1 MSKPPAPP
9 VPGPPVTMPPAT
21 MPPVTMP
28 PVTMPPV
35 TTPPVTTPPVTTP
48 PVTTAPVTTPPVTAP
63 PVPAPRTKRPP
74 RGILPPPDNSFH
86 PNQPTTPPHPTLKA
100 KSRHPWMT
108 MVHPGPWTQ
117 LPPAPSPF
125 TPPWASSLPGH
136 HRGWFKARVAPPNP
150 FAEAHKVANYIAGR
164 KASKQPANQTKR
176 SEPTSQSRKAPSPP
190 KEKSDVAGQPRSRD
204 RSNAVNVAST
214 SSVASPFDGP
224 APSEKPPCEDPS
236 PPSAQ
241 TDSSPGLG
249 GSNQDRPGGSPAATA
264 AGLPEGLGDTP
275 LLAQTVCLASG
286 LGVHVIA
293 PASMDSSN
301 APGLGS
307 STQDGL
313 LSGPVEGA
321 HPPGSLTVPEAGAT
335 GGGAGTAGGRGRPD
349 FAGTISLRGSASG
362 YTPPAPASSGG
373 LGSFAD
379 IGCEV
384 PGVPDLGNALCGL
397 PIDRGA
403 DITAQRGLPAP
414 IEVPMGLSGL
424 AIEQGLTEA
433 AGQATLMALS
443 SSPGLAGG
451 PLISGLPGA
460 NPLGSS
466 HLPAVGGRLGKP
478 DLTQSDNLGGLSRG
492 VDVASFVGQGRSADI
507 GDSPEVPGVG
517 ECPAVGGLMESA
529 CAGAF
534 AATPGLSSI
543 PKSFSV
549 PAIFSGLKKGRT
561 TLSLN
566 ERPDPRPAVPRSNTM
581 QASLSSR
588 PQAPGYGFPPIK
600 RKVRTDACVPTDDL
614 QGELGEVSAR
624 LEELELCGA
633 QLESKLRDCRNKKE
647 EEAMLTDWM
656 ALIQEKQTLLRR
668 EAEITH
674 LTEQKTLEERQAD
687 LEYKLR
693 CLLIKPESEW
703 SAEEEAQEQKMM
715 EDLVAV
721 IEQRNAII
729 SSLDEDR
736 KREKEDDSVLGAM
749 KDQEFQKRGLSE
761 LKKSKGKFKPMKVF
775 RMLGA
780 QESKDKKN

>member
-9 VPGPPVTMPPAT
+9 VPGPPVPGPPVTMPPA
-21 MPPVTMP
+21 TMP

-48 PVTTAPVTTPPVTAP
+48 PVTMPPVTTPPVTVP

-74 RGILPPPDNSFH
+74 RGIPPPPDNSSH

-176 SEPTSQSRKAPSPP
+176 SEPTSQSRKAPSPA
-190 KEKSDVAGQPRSRD
+190 KEKSGVAGQPSSTD
-204 RSNAVNVAST
+204 GSNAVNVAST
-214 SSVASPFDGP
+214 SSIASPM
-224 APSEKPPCEDPS
+224 
-236 PPSAQ
+236 
-241 TDSSPGLG
+241 
-249 GSNQDRPGGSPAATA
+249 
-264 AGLPEGLGDTP
+264 
-275 LLAQTVCLASG
+275 
-286 LGVHVIA
+286 A

-307 STQDGL
+307 STQDGP

-335 GGGAGTAGGRGRPD
+335 GGGADTAGGRGRPD

-362 YTPPAPASSGG
+362 YRPPAPASSGG

-424 AIEQGLTEA
+424 AIELGLPEA

-451 PLISGLPGA
+451 PLSSGLPGA

-466 HLPAVGGRLGKP
+466 HLPAIGSRLGKP
-478 DLTQSDNLGGLSRG
+478 DLMQSDNLGGLSRG

-507 GDSPEVPGVG
+507 GDSPEVPGVLG

-561 TLSLN
+561 TLSLS

-600 RKVRTDACVPTDDL
+600 RK
-614 QGELGEVSAR
+614 GELEEVSTR

-668 EAEITH
+668 EAEITQ

-703 SAEEEAQEQKMM
+703 NAEEEAQEQKMM

-736 KREKEDDSVLGAM
+736 QREKEDDSVLGAM
-749 KDQEFQKRGLSE
+749 KNQEFQKRGLSE

>member
-9 VPGPPVTMPPAT
+9 VPGPPVTTPPA
-21 MPPVTMP
+21 
-28 PVTMPPV
+28 TMPPV
-35 TTPPVTTPPVTTP
+35 TTPPVTTP
-48 PVTTAPVTTPPVTAP
+48 PVTTPPVTAP

-74 RGILPPPDNSFH
+74 RGIPPPPDNSSH
-86 PNQPTTPPHPTLKA
+86 PNQPTTPPHPILKA

-150 FAEAHKVANYIAGR
+150 FAEAHKVASYIAGR

-176 SEPTSQSRKAPSPP
+176 SEPTSQSRKAPSPT
-190 KEKSDVAGQPRSRD
+190 KEKSDVAGQPSSTD

-214 SSVASPFDGP
+214 SSIAS
-224 APSEKPPCEDPS
+224 PSEKPPCEDP
-236 PPSAQ
+236 PAL

-275 LLAQTVCLASG
+275 LLAQTVCLASA
-286 LGVHVIA
+286 LGVHVMA
-293 PASMDSSN
+293 PASMDSESSD

-307 STQDGL
+307 STQDGP
-313 LSGPVEGA
+313 LSAPVEGA

-335 GGGAGTAGGRGRPD
+335 GGGADTAGGRGRPD

-362 YTPPAPASSGG
+362 YRPPAAASSGG

-424 AIEQGLTEA
+424 AIEQGLPEA
-433 AGQATLMALS
+433 AGQATSMALS

-451 PLISGLPGA
+451 PLRSGLPGA

-466 HLPAVGGRLGKP
+466 HLPAVGGRLGRP

-507 GDSPEVPGVG
+507 GDSPEVPGVLG

-561 TLSLN
+561 TLSLS

-633 QLESKLRDCRNKKE
+633 QLESKLGDCRNKKE

-668 EAEITH
+668 EAEITQ

-736 KREKEDDSVLGAM
+736 QREKEDDSVLGAM

-775 RMLGA
+775 WMLGA
-780 QESKDKKN
+780 QESKNKKN

>member
-1 MSKPPAPP
+1 
-9 VPGPPVTMPPAT
+9 
-21 MPPVTMP
+21 
-28 PVTMPPV
+28 
-35 TTPPVTTPPVTTP
+35 
-48 PVTTAPVTTPPVTAP
+48 
-63 PVPAPRTKRPP
+63 
-74 RGILPPPDNSFH
+74 
-86 PNQPTTPPHPTLKA
+86 
-100 KSRHPWMT
+100 
-108 MVHPGPWTQ
+108 
-117 LPPAPSPF
+117 
-125 TPPWASSLPGH
+125 
-136 HRGWFKARVAPPNP
+136 
-150 FAEAHKVANYIAGR
+150 
-164 KASKQPANQTKR
+164 
-176 SEPTSQSRKAPSPP
+176 
-190 KEKSDVAGQPRSRD
+190 
-204 RSNAVNVAST
+204 
-214 SSVASPFDGP
+214 
-224 APSEKPPCEDPS
+224 
-236 PPSAQ
+236 
-241 TDSSPGLG
+241 
-249 GSNQDRPGGSPAATA
+249 
-264 AGLPEGLGDTP
+264 
-275 LLAQTVCLASG
+275 
-286 LGVHVIA
+286 
-293 PASMDSSN
+293 MDSSN

-307 STQDGL
+307 STQDGP
-313 LSGPVEGA
+313 LSGPVGGA
-321 HPPGSLTVPEAGAT
+321 HPPGSLTVPEAGAM
-335 GGGAGTAGGRGRPD
+335 GGGAGTAGGHGRPD
-349 FAGTISLRGSASG
+349 FAGTINLRGSASG

-424 AIEQGLTEA
+424 AIEQGLPEA

-451 PLISGLPGA
+451 PLSSGLPGA

-529 CAGAF
+529 CAGVF
-534 AATPGLSSI
+534 VATPGLSSI

-561 TLSLN
+561 TLSLS
-566 ERPDPRPAVPRSNTM
+566 EGPDSSPAVPRSNTM

-600 RKVRTDACVPTDDL
+600 RK
-614 QGELGEVSAR
+614 GELGEVSAR
-624 LEELELCGA
+624 LEELESCGA

-668 EAEITH
+668 EAEITQ

-736 KREKEDDSVLGAM
+736 QREKEDDSVLGAM